1 MTTSTLKTPSVQ
13 ADSAEN
19 CAELAADNRREQ
31 GVFFGLSAP
40 ALLIVLIVAVVPVLW
55 LSSLS
60 FVNAEG
66 ALSLENYERI
76 FTSSLYRNTFVVT
89 LQISVA
95 VTLACVILG
104 YPLCYWLAHQ
114 TPRTAGILMVFVLV
128 PFWTSVL
135 VRTYAWLVLLQRNG
149 VINDTLMSIG
159 LIDVPLKLAN
169 NLTGSIIGMIHIMLP
184 FLVLPLYATMRGIDG
199 DLVRAAVGL
208 GSSRRSAFWR
218 VYLPMSLPG
227 LFAGT
232 VLVFILSLGFYVTP
246 ALLGGGRVQML
257 AQRIESTITVYSNW
271 GAASALGVVLLIIAV
286 LVLWL
291 MNRVFGLDKLFMR

>member
-1 MTTSTLKTPSVQ
+1 MSVAEAYEGAETLQNASTLKS
-13 ADSAEN
+13 E
-19 CAELAADNRREQ
+19 ERRESLT
-31 GVFFGLSAP
+31 FLGLSMP
-40 ALLIVLIVAVVPVLW
+40 AVLAILIVVFLPIFW

-60 FVNAEG
+60 FYNAAGE
-66 ALSLENYERI
+66 LSMENYARI
-76 FTSSLYRNTFVVT
+76 FESALYRRTFVVT
-89 LQISVA
+89 FQISIT
-95 VTLACVILG
+95 VTVFCVFLG
-104 YPLCYWLAHQ
+104 YPLCYWL
-114 TPRTAGILMVFVLV
+114 TKVPDRTAAILMVFVLV

-149 VINDTLMSIG
+149 VINSTLMKLGVIQE
-159 LIDVPLKLAN
+159 PLQLAH

-184 FLVLPLYATMRGIDG
+184 FLVLPLYATMRSVDT

-208 GSSRRSAFWR
+208 GSSPRGAFWR
-218 VYLPMSLPG
+218 VFFPMSLPG
-227 LFAGT
+227 LFAGI

-271 GAASALGVVLLIIAV
+271 GAASALGVVLLLLA
-286 LVLWL
+286 LVMIWL